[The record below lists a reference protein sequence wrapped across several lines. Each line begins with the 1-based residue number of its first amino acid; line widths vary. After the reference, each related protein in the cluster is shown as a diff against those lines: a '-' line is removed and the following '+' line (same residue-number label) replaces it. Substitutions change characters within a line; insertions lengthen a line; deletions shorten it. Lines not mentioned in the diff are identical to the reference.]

1 MKRTKTI
8 LKSFFEKGDKPTED
22 QYEDLID
29 SLRHVDD
36 NLSAVNVENLE
47 YHYNDTSI
55 HTTSTEKAKWNNRLS
70 EYSAGE
76 VLSSETGTIM
86 RIFNGSLYVYQ
97 GAFEG
102 ANSTF
107 TCNDFN
113 LEINE
118 APSRWKLM
126 LSGAHTPE
134 ITLVTPLIVQRSALL
149 TMVVKAKFFDNTSKV
164 ILENISNIT
173 EILDLANNT
182 ITITFNSPDTL
193 GMHDVTVTNK
203 AGSVK
208 HTQQLSVADDLE
220 ITPTTSDWVKEGAYT
235 SELTINDNILFP
247 NVEVFRNPGERAAI
261 FQKEIS
267 SNDFI
272 PAGQNFE
279 LHMDNFIPTG
289 YTLSPNND
297 LGVKEVASAINGV
310 STTNSY
316 VLRGGGNDS
325 TQFYA
330 NGTIQS
336 THTLASGNKAVLK
349 RVNGVFSFYEFDGTT
364 MTLLYTSTAA
374 NNNAM
379 NIFYDAQR
387 AGGVKDIKLIYN
399 F

>member
-1 MKRTKTI
+1 MKKNKTI
-8 LKSFFEKGDKPTED
+8 LKSYFETGDKPTQS

-36 NLSAVNVENLE
+36 NLPASDVENLE
-47 YHYNDTSI
+47 NHFNDTSI
-55 HTTSTEKAKWNNRLS
+55 HTTSTEKAKWNNHLS
-70 EYSAGE
+70 EYSTGE
-76 VLSSETGTIM
+76 ILSPEMGAIM

-102 ANSTF
+102 VNSTF
-107 TCNDFN
+107 TCSDFN
-113 LEINE
+113 LEIAE
-118 APSRWKLM
+118 TPSRWKLV

-149 TMVVKAKFFDNTSKV
+149 TMAVKAKFLDSTSKV
-164 ILENISNIT
+164 IIENVSNAT
-173 EILDLANNT
+173 ETLDLANDT
-182 ITITFNSPDTL
+182 ITITFNSPDAL
-193 GMHDVTVTNK
+193 GMHDITVTNK
-203 AGSVK
+203 AGAVK
-208 HTQQLSVADDLE
+208 NTQQLSVADDLE
-220 ITPTTSDWVKEGAYT
+220 ITPITADWVKEGAYA
-235 SELTINDNILFP
+235 SELTINDNVLFP
-247 NVEVFRNPGERAAI
+247 NVEIFRNPGERAAVL
-261 FQKEIS
+261 QKEILG
-267 SNDFI
+267 NNFI

-297 LGVKEVASAINGV
+297 LGVKEVASTINAV
-310 STTNSY
+310 STANSY

-336 THTLASGNKAVLK
+336 TQTLIAGNKAVLK
-349 RVNGVFSFYEFDGTT
+349 RVNGVFSFYEFDGTN
-364 MTLLYTSTAA
+364 MTLLHTSTAA